1 MILTYGKLLRSLLE
15 GRVGKLGFV
24 TCRRVQFAS
33 CIDIKPDYND
43 RMKRTF
49 TLCLVFA
56 LLLAGCVTSS
66 KRLSEISLG
75 MNKTEVIAVLGE
87 PQSVS
92 ARAGGIELLRYQLS
106 GRNAPPLN
114 PNSKVF
120 ADGYSVQLIDGKV
133 VAYGRDDEFRAITVK
148 TELK

>member
-1 MILTYGKLLRSLLE
+1 MSWSNACG
-15 GRVGKLGFV
+15 
-24 TCRRVQFAS
+24 VQFAS
-33 CIDIKPDYND
+33 CVNIRPDFNGP
-43 RMKRTF
+43 MKRSF
-49 TLCLVFA
+49 TLCLVFV

-66 KRLSEISLG
+66 KKLSEISLG
-75 MNKTEVIAVLGE
+75 MNKSEVIEVLGE

-92 ARAGGIELLRYQLS
+92 ARVGGVELLRYQLS
-106 GRNAPPLN
+106 GRNAAPLS
-114 PNSKVF
+114 PNAKAT